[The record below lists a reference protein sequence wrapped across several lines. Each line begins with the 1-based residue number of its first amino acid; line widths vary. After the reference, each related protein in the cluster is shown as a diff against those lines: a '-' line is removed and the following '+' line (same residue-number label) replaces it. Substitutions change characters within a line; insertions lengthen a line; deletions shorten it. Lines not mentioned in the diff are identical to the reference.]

1 MVLLPDQQGVTMTD
15 SKADLS
21 CDVAIIGAGT
31 AGLAAERAARRE
43 GARTLLIDDGFAG
56 TLCANT
62 GCMPSKLLIAA
73 ARAHADLDK
82 ARLMGIDIP
91 QARVDGGRVMDRLR
105 AERDRF
111 VAATRKSFDSL
122 PAGTCIDARA
132 RFVAPDRLE
141 LDDGRQVAARAVV
154 IATGSTPVVPKPYR
168 DLGPRVLTNDTVF
181 EIEDLPRSMAVIGAG
196 PLGAELAQAFA
207 RLGVQVA
214 LFDQGDRLAKIRCDR
229 VHEAFR
235 TLYARDVV
243 LHLGCGPDPSAHQQ
257 GIRLT
262 WGGQHQDFD
271 HVLVATGRAPA
282 LSDLNLKATGL
293 PLNDK
298 GIPDFDRRTL
308 QCGTLPIFIAG
319 DADADAPVL
328 HEASLEGA
336 IAGGNAARYPD
347 VTPAARPPL
356 FTITFTDPPVAAIG
370 AAPDDCPLNGFAD
383 YTDQG
388 RARIEARVGGLLRL
402 GADAQGRLIGADL
415 AVPGADHLAHLLV
428 AAVVNG
434 STVRD
439 LLDLPFYHPTLEEGM
454 KPALRE
460 ICKAA
465 SLDPSTTRDS
475 GNPPGA

>member
-1 MVLLPDQQGVTMTD
+1 MTD

-56 TLCANT
+56 TLCATT

-82 ARLMGIDIP
+82 ARRMGIDIP
-91 QARVDGGRVMDRLR
+91 SARVDGRAVMERLR

-111 VAATRKSFDSL
+111 VAATRAGFGNIPD
-122 PAGTCIDARA
+122 GTCIDARA
-132 RFVAPDRLE
+132 RFTAPDRLE

-154 IATGSTPVVPKPYR
+154 IATGSTPVIPKPYR
-168 DLGPRVLTNDTVF
+168 DLGPQVLTNDTVF
-181 EIEDLPRSMAVIGAG
+181 EMTDLPASMAVIGAG
-196 PLGAELAQAFA
+196 PLGAELAQAFGQ
-207 RLGVQVA
+207 LGVKVA
-214 LFDQGDRLAKIRCDR
+214 LFDKGDRLAKIRCDR
-229 VHEAFR
+229 VHDAFR
-235 TLYARDVV
+235 DLYGRDVA
-243 LHLGCGPDPSAHQQ
+243 LHLGSAPDPSAQDE
-257 GIRLT
+257 GIRLS
-262 WGGQHQDFD
+262 WNGRHQDFAC
-271 HVLVATGRAPA
+271 VLVATGRAPA
-282 LSDLNLKATGL
+282 LDGLNLAATGL
-293 PLNDK
+293 TLDDK
-298 GIPDFDRRTL
+298 GVPDFDRKTL
-308 QCGTLPIFIAG
+308 QCGDRPIFIAG

-336 IAGGNAARYPD
+336 IAGANAARFPE
-347 VTPAARPPL
+347 VTAADRPPL
-356 FTITFTDPPVAAIG
+356 FTITFTDPPVATIGVPPDKTAIH
-370 AAPDDCPLNGFAD
+370 GFAD
-383 YTDQG
+383 YSDQG
-388 RARIEARVGGLLRL
+388 RARVEARAGGLMRL

-428 AAVVNG
+428 AAVMNG
-434 STVRD
+434 STASE

-465 SLDPSTTRDS
+465 SLDLSATRDS